1 MACGLL
7 CYRLPSSDGLAM
19 EAVTHTFVILA
30 GLAAVEKQLPKLAMD
45 SIVNAPAVRTGQ
57 ALWGANGS

>member
-7 CYRLPSSDGLAM
+7 CYHLPSSDGLARA
-19 EAVTHTFVILA
+19 EATNTFVILA
-30 GLAAVEKQLPKLAMD
+30 GLAAVENQLPKLPMV

-57 ALWGANGS
+57 ALRGTNGS